1 MAAMHILKAIAK
13 PVGIIL
19 FLVFVVIM
27 GLGIAVTWSTQHGEL
42 QTTFLK
48 GKAPAEL
55 PDGPYIGTVSG
66 YAGNWRGKEFIRSK
80 KAGLNRFGE
89 GDKLERLYP
98 FALYPAKGLR
108 DTQLDVLKLDYNVS
122 GNPEWLKLVTDEIV
136 EIEPGHFLGKVHLR
150 LVPGYPFALG
160 YFELRKP
167 GNATGTGVTI

>member
-1 MAAMHILKAIAK
+1 MAAMHIIKAIAK

-27 GLGIAVTWSTQHGEL
+27 ALGIAVTWSTQHGDLEAKFL
-42 QTTFLK
+42 QGTVPK
-48 GKAPAEL
+48 EL

-89 GDKLERLYP
+89 GEKLERLYP
-98 FALYPAKGLR
+98 FALYPAKALR
-108 DTQLDVLKLDYNVS
+108 DAGLDVLKLDYNVT

-136 EIEPGHFLGKVHLR
+136 EIEPGHFLGKVHVR